1 MGTPLQLTGQQ
12 HAHSPATSHQQ
23 KLSILTDQD
32 PNIMKRNN
40 SKESNNIQNP
50 VVFMRSIC
58 ANHKHDQPVK
68 KEHIDLENT
77 GIVTRSKSNTAK
89 YTDKENRCLCF
100 TTFDEKSVLKG
111 STRAHRV
118 RGDVNKRITCY
129 NTAPV
134 QRDFKQ
140 SVQSEEI
147 YPLVQSHGTSYSLVQ
162 SRDLLY
168 PMVQLHG
175 NLYPL
180 QASKRFKPSLNLDWK
195 YRSLGLEYK
204 EHYLHLDAEILYLSI
219 RLLDNFLDKVKIS
232 VNKIQLAAITALWL
246 TSKYDSEKTRVLKM
260 TKLLRLCEN
269 VYSQKDML
277 YMEEKLLKST
287 NFQFNLGQPMVFVH
301 YYLDTN
307 AESTSE
313 MVNTCN
319 YLLDVLLLNSD
330 FASATP
336 SRLAAGAV
344 YTAFY
349 LNNKQNNYNNMN
361 CTLFYKVQDII
372 QINTAMLS
380 ELDKDILKLGYGG
393 GGKGFLKPP
402 REWSYIVMRRGEEK
416 NAIKSLMYN
425 WDT

>member
-1 MGTPLQLTGQQ
+1 MPLTMGRLM
-12 HAHSPATSHQQ
+12 ASSV

-40 SKESNNIQNP
+40 SKDSNNTQNP

-58 ANHKHDQPVK
+58 ANHKHEQPVK

-111 STRAHRV
+111 STRTHRV

-180 QASKRFKPSLNLDWK
+180 QGK
-195 YRSLGLEYK
+195 
-204 EHYLHLDAEILYLSI
+204 
-219 RLLDNFLDKVKIS
+219 
-232 VNKIQLAAITALWL
+232 
-246 TSKYDSEKTRVLKM
+246 KT
-260 TKLLRLCEN
+260 N
-269 VYSQKDML
+269 
-277 YMEEKLLKST
+277 T
-287 NFQFNLGQPMVFVH
+287 N
-301 YYLDTN
+301 
-307 AESTSE
+307 
-313 MVNTCN
+313 
-319 YLLDVLLLNSD
+319 
-330 FASATP
+330 
-336 SRLAAGAV
+336 
-344 YTAFY
+344 
-349 LNNKQNNYNNMN
+349 
-361 CTLFYKVQDII
+361 
-372 QINTAMLS
+372 
-380 ELDKDILKLGYGG
+380 
-393 GGKGFLKPP
+393 
-402 REWSYIVMRRGEEK
+402 
-416 NAIKSLMYN
+416 
-425 WDT
+425 